1 MVQPVWFSEKLE
13 TIQKITRRQYTV
25 ILTLIALR
33 TTNIFTNTCLD
44 KFRISPF
51 HLTISETRETSTE
64 SQQNIRQRQGRLH
77 TSSHFLKA
85 D

>member
-1 MVQPVWFSEKLE
+1 MVQPVAFSDQLV
-13 TIQKITRRQYTV
+13 TTQKITRRQYTV
-25 ILTLIALR
+25 ILTLTALR

-64 SQQNIRQRQGRLH
+64 AQ
-77 TSSHFLKA
+77 
-85 D
+85 